1 MKRLTPF
8 CAYVLNNFPLIEQ
21 WFDGLTNYE
30 IMCKLAG
37 YVKELADNQNEL
49 SDEVQKLIEW
59 TETLDLQDEVDNKLD
74 EMAEDG
80 TLAEIINQEIFTELN
95 TKVQVDNLKVNDEC
109 KIYSMYRGQNTGDSF
124 LIQEAG
130 KNILI
135 DIGTSGTALASWLIN
150 KNITKIDYLILSHY
164 HNDHVGGEGAS
175 GFISLINSESIDFSE
190 CVFYL
195 PHKGIDWSEI
205 VTPEKTD
212 IMANET
218 AVKGAISAK
227 GLTYI
232 EPDNLQKLILNSI
245 CNLTF
250 LNIGS
255 EYYSSY
261 YGASSNEYNNF
272 SMVVEL
278 QHNNRYAL
286 FTGDI
291 TDLAESNIVTAI
303 NQPDILKAPH
313 HDLEGRSAETFLKKM
328 TPKVMI
334 FAEWNIDGISYPG
347 IATQLTQ
354 AVKNNQ
360 GNIYDLNNSQDVLI
374 ILKNDSI
381 IENASRGVFT
391 NNNVS
396 SLNSCGIHL
405 AENTDLNNVIIPGT
419 YFTDGYLET
428 ITLLNSPT
436 RVWNDETHTY
446 TLGRCRVEVIAPNGN
461 FNIVVQYF
469 ITANDTYMRSYNV
482 DHWTEW
488 NLISNDNPLG
498 LSAKILSD
506 NTDLNDVINVGKYVI
521 KSDVSYQTMT
531 NTPEEHQAG
540 SMLFVMQ
547 TRFINDVRCQ
557 ILICATDNIYIRHAN
572 MNEYSTSVNNW
583 SDWKKVTSATIE

>member
-1 MKRLTPF
+1 MKKLTPF

-30 IMCKLAG
+30 LMCKLAG
-37 YVKELADNQNEL
+37 YVKEMSEEVNDI

-59 TETLDLQDEVDNKLD
+59 TQSLDLQDEVDNKLD
-74 EMAEDG
+74 EMALDG
-80 TLAEIINQEIFTELN
+80 TLAEIINQEIFNELN
-95 TKVQVDNLKVNDEC
+95 SIVQADTLKLNDEC

-135 DIGTSGTALASWLIN
+135 DIGTSGTALASWLVA
-150 KNITKIDYLILSHY
+150 KNITKIDYVILSHY
-164 HNDHVGGEGAS
+164 HSDHVGGDNAA
-175 GFISLINSESIDFSE
+175 GFISLLDSESLDFSE

-195 PHKGIDWSEI
+195 PHKGIDWTQ
-205 VTPEKTD
+205 VTAPEKAGT
-212 IMANET
+212 MANET

-232 EPDNLQKLILNSI
+232 EPDNLQTLILNSI
-245 CNLTF
+245 SYLKF

-255 EYYSSY
+255 SYYSSY
-261 YGASSNEYNNF
+261 YGLDHNEYNNF

-278 QHNNRYAL
+278 KHNNRYAL

-291 TDLAESNIVTAI
+291 VDEAESNIVTAI

-313 HDLEGRSAETFLKKM
+313 HDLEGRSSGTFLKKM

-334 FAEWNIDGISYPG
+334 FAEWNVEGDSYSG

-360 GNIYDLNNSQDVLI
+360 CNIYDLNNSQDVLI

-381 IENASRGVFT
+381 IENATRGVYT
-391 NNNVS
+391 NNNTC
-396 SLNSCGIHL
+396 SLNATGIHL
-405 AENTDLNNVIIPGT
+405 ALNTDLNDVVVPGT
-419 YFTDGYLET
+419 YFTDGYVESNS
-428 ITLLNSPT
+428 LLHSPT
-436 RVWNDETHTY
+436 RVWNDDTHIY
-446 TLGRCRVEVIAPNGN
+446 SMGRCRLEVIAPNSN
-461 FNIVVQYF
+461 FNILVQYF
-469 ITANDTYMRSYNV
+469 ITGIDSYMRSYNI

-498 LSAKILSD
+498 LSAKILPD

-572 MNEYSTSVNNW
+572 MNEYSTSVAEW
-583 SDWKKVTSATIE
+583 SYWKKITSTTIE

>member
-1 MKRLTPF
+1 MKWRKT
-8 CAYVLNNFPLIEQ
+8 
-21 WFDGLTNYE
+21 
-30 IMCKLAG
+30 
-37 YVKELADNQNEL
+37 
-49 SDEVQKLIEW
+49 
-59 TETLDLQDEVDNKLD
+59 
-74 EMAEDG
+74 G

-95 TKVQVDNLKVNDEC
+95 NKVQSDNLKVNDEC

-164 HNDHVGGEGAS
+164 HSDHVGGDGAA

-195 PHKGIDWSEI
+195 PHKGIDWSQI
-205 VTPEKTD
+205 VAPEKTGT
-212 IMANET
+212 MANET

-232 EPDNLQKLILNSI
+232 EPDNLQTLILNSI
-245 CNLTF
+245 CKLTF

-291 TDLAESNIVTAI
+291 TDLAEMNIVLAI
-303 NQPDILKAPH
+303 HQPDVLKAPH
-313 HDLEGRSAETFLKKM
+313 HDLEGRSSANFLKKM

-334 FAEWNIDGISYPG
+334 FAEWNVESNSYCG

-354 AVKNNQ
+354 AVKNNG

-396 SLNSCGIHL
+396 SLNSEGIHL
-405 AENTDLNNVIIPGT
+405 PLNTDLDDVKIPGT
-419 YFTDGYLET
+419 YFTDTYIESNS
-428 ITLLNSPT
+428 LLHSPT
-436 RVWNDETHTY
+436 RVWNDATHTY
-446 TLGRCRVEVIAPNGN
+446 TLGRCRLEVIAPNFN
-461 FNIVVQYF
+461 FNIVIQYF
-469 ITANDTYMRSYNV
+469 ITGNDSYMRTYNT

-498 LSAKILSD
+498 LSAKIIES
-506 NTDLNDVINVGKYVI
+506 NTDLNSVVNVGKYII
-521 KSDVSYQTMT
+521 KD
-531 NTPEEHQAG
+531 NTTYNSLSNIPEENQGG
-540 SMLFVMQ
+540 SMLFVTSM
-547 TRFINDVRCQ
+547 RFISDVRTQ
-557 ILICATDNIYIRHAN
+557 ILICASDNIYIRHAD
-572 MNEYSTSVNNW
+572 MNEYSTAVTNW
-583 SDWKKVTSATIE
+583 SDWKKVTTATIE

>member
-1 MKRLTPF
+1 MKKLTPF
-8 CAYVLNNFPLIEQ
+8 CCYVLNNFPLIEQ

-74 EMAEDG
+74 EMALDG

-95 TKVQVDNLKVNDEC
+95 TKVQSDNLKVNDEC

-150 KNITKIDYLILSHY
+150 KNITKIDYVILSHY
-164 HNDHVGGEGAS
+164 HSDHVGGDNAA

-195 PHKGIDWSEI
+195 PHKGIDWSQVI
-205 VTPEKTD
+205 ATEKTG

-360 GNIYDLNNSQDVLI
+360 GNIYDLNYSQDVLI

>member
-59 TETLDLQDEVDNKLD
+59 TQNLDLQDEVDNKLD

-80 TLAEIINQEIFTELN
+80 TLAEIINQEIFNELN
-95 TKVQVDNLKVNDEC
+95 TKVQSDNLKVNDEC

-150 KNITKIDYLILSHY
+150 KNITKIDYVILSHY

-175 GFISLINSESIDFSE
+175 GFISLLNSESIDFSE

-195 PHKGIDWSEI
+195 PHKGIDWSQ
-205 VTPEKTD
+205 VVAPEKTET
-212 IMANET
+212 MANET

-232 EPDNLQKLILNSI
+232 EPDNLQTLILNSI
-245 CNLTF
+245 CKLTF

-261 YGASSNEYNNF
+261 YGASGNEYNNF

-291 TDLAESNIVTAI
+291 TDLAEMNIVLAI
-303 NQPDILKAPH
+303 HQPDVLKAPH
-313 HDLEGRSAETFLKKM
+313 HDLEERSAETFLKKM

-334 FAEWNIDGISYPG
+334 FAEWNVEGISYPG

-360 GNIYDLNNSQDVLI
+360 GNIYDLNYSQDVLI

-396 SLNSCGIHL
+396 TLNSCGIHL
-405 AENTDLNNVIIPGT
+405 TENTDLNNVIIPGT
-419 YFTDGYLET
+419 YFTDGYQET
-428 ITLLNSPT
+428 NSLLNSPQIP
-436 RVWNDETHTY
+436 WNDAIHIY
-446 TLGRCRVEVIAPNGN
+446 TLGRCRLEVIAPNGN
-461 FNIVVQYF
+461 FNIIIQYF
-469 ITANDTYMRSYNV
+469 VTGNDTYMRSYNV

-488 NLISNDNPLG
+488 DLISNDNPLG
-498 LSAKILSD
+498 LTAKIIAS
-506 NTDLNDVINVGKYVI
+506 NTDLNSVVNVGKYAI
-521 KSDVSYQTMT
+521 KDNTTYNSLSNIPESDQG
-531 NTPEEHQAG
+531 G
-540 SMLFVMQ
+540 SMLFVTS
-547 TRFINDVRCQ
+547 TRFITDIRTQ
-557 ILICATDNIYIRHAN
+557 ILICASDNIYIRHAN
-572 MNEYSTSVNNW
+572 MNEYATAVTNW
-583 SDWKKVTSATIE
+583 SDWKKVTTATIE